1 MGVKG
6 MPRLANPRIG
16 QWSEIWGN
24 WLIEIIVMIKTSK
37 QASQAI
43 RRNTSQGRCY
53 LQANAGTLTM
63 PAPRRRAGYTRV
75 ELSIIQ

>member
-37 QASQAI
+37 QASPQYLTRTMLPTGTHRYTDNASPAQ
-43 RRNTSQGRCY
+43 TSRIH
-53 LQANAGTLTM
+53 AG
-63 PAPRRRAGYTRV
+63 
-75 ELSIIQ
+75 